1 MSNLTLLKL
10 NEKKLMYLIVNNGL
24 TVEAL
29 CKNAGIAYVTYKKM
43 INGKSVKPISVSKI
57 AKALNVKVEDLI

>member
-10 NEKKLMYLIVNNGL
+10 NKQKLMYLIVNNSL
-24 TVEAL
+24 TAKEL
-29 CKNAGIAYVTYKKM
+29 CKTAGIAYVTYKKM
-43 INGKSVKPISVSKI
+43 ISGKSVKPISVSKI